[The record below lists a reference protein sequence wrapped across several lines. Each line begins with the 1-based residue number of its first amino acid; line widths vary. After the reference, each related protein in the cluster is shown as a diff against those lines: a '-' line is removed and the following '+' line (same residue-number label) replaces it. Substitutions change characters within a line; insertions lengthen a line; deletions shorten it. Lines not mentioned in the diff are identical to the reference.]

1 MLFRYHAVDPLQV
14 SMSCWMWSFNSSGS
28 PSSVTKSKQ
37 HFSSCFRLSP
47 VEKECWQ
54 RVFDES
60 SFTPSTFPPQSLFVP
75 PLPQQSPLFEHLDS
89 PPWFFCSTFR
99 PSMSS
104 TISVT
109 LDGGLCWAFLMSST
123 SLSSWVSNLCWRSVT
138 DAKAGLPSSW
148 TWHQHRTAL
157 WKEKT
162 MWQWS
167 QRRTQ

>member
-1 MLFRYHAVDPLQV
+1 MLFRYSAAVDPLQV

-37 HFSSCFRLSP
+37 HFSSSFRLSLL
-47 VEKECWQ
+47 ETECWQ
-54 RVFDES
+54 RVLGES
-60 SFTPSTFPPQSLFVP
+60 SLTPPTFPQQSLFVP

-89 PPWFFCSTFR
+89 PPWFLCSTFR
-99 PSMSS
+99 STMSS

-109 LDGGLCWAFLMSST
+109 LGGGLCWAFLMSST
-123 SLSSWVSNLCWRSVT
+123 SPFSCVSNLCSRSVT
-138 DAKAGLPSSW
+138 DAKAGLPGIW

-162 MWQWS
+162 MW
-167 QRRTQ
+167 